1 MDDNIVMG
9 NSIPTKLNWADVAE
23 NYDGS
28 FFKVPLSSTTYI
40 NDKNLKILE
49 KEIGKELPVHIVKY
63 DETGKSSN
71 GLGKFECVACG
82 KTFTAN
88 SSLKRHHERSNICS
102 TWIET
107 KKEVKTP
114 FEPFFS
120 SILVKLDNAMTEDGK
135 SCKYCKR
142 AFSTVGNLHR
152 HFGPSNPVCNRLAY
166 EFFSNIFI
174 ATQ

>member
-23 NYDGS
+23 AYGE
-28 FFKVPLSSTTYI
+28 KGTWSSVWD
-40 NDKNLKILE
+40 NNFLKPLE

-88 SSLKRHHERSNICS
+88 SSLKRHHERSSVCS
-102 TWIET
+102 NWIET
-107 KKEVKTP
+107 RKEVKTP

-166 EFFSNIFI
+166 DFFSNIFI